1 MAVQFILG
9 RSGTGKTGYCI
20 KAITDALTTPGEQP
34 LILLVPEQATYQA
47 ERAILSDKRI
57 GGYHRLNVLSFD
69 RLQFLLLGKNTARPA
84 LSNIGRQMIIHR
96 ILQEN
101 KDKLEL
107 FDSSMARPGLSRQM
121 AQTIS
126 ELHRYA
132 ETPDDIERLLNELRK
147 DEKNNITALKFADI
161 GLILR
166 EYLKFVEDDFSDPD
180 VQVTA
185 ACKEVPAAAF
195 AKGARLWVDGFAG
208 FADAELALL
217 AELLK
222 AADDTQIALCLEPSN
237 LDLSNPDVDKL
248 SPVSLFSPT
257 EQTYCDLFEIIKKNK
272 LPLAEP
278 IILKKAMRFSD
289 SPQLGHI
296 EKYLFRHKAPKLESA
311 DDIHLISA
319 PNERAEVRFVAKTI
333 LQLVRRNNYR
343 YRDIAVIASDIDRYQ
358 HYIES
363 YFEDYEIPFFID
375 KRKPLNRHPVIQL
388 ISSALQ
394 AVTGGFSNS
403 DIFACLKTDLVPISR
418 YEIDLLENYCIAFGI
433 SAIDWQSSSRWEFAG
448 SDNED
453 FDEKQ
458 INRIRKKAI
467 APFLKLYEKLGP
479 GGDTAKKISAQEFT
493 QILFDFLDD
502 LKVRETIAD
511 WIEEA
516 EKGRDGSTVEE
527 HQQLYNKLVD
537 IFDEL
542 VEVFGGHTFG
552 AEDYYAIIESA
563 FSQLTLAFIPPTL
576 DQVLVGS
583 IERSRHPD
591 LKAVFLIGATQK
603 QFPVPIGINGIL
615 SDDDRWAAESADF
628 SLAATSERTL
638 AERQYLAYIA
648 FTRPSEL
655 LYITCPC
662 VDDKG
667 GDIQR
672 SQFIFDIESLFENL
686 REESIA
692 DKQIDFENIQSES
705 ELTDLLCEQLGR
717 DVLMQGTDE
726 DEKISGLL
734 DDICLDERLARLG
747 ANVRYAIDY
756 DNNAQL
762 DTDVVEEY
770 FEKKIKS
777 SATRLSTFAACPYQH
792 FARYILELKERKE
805 FKLEP
810 LDLGSF
816 YHSVLDVLVKRLN
829 AQKKDFVTISDND
842 LINLL
847 KIQIEKVIK
856 DSAFLSHFVKHRGYN
871 EFIIR
876 TACDS
881 LQRCVLAVAQMVRA
895 GSFRPKL
902 SEVSFGQMRHLERSE
917 ESHDTIGE
925 YEIALADGRVLSL
938 AGKIDRLDFAD
949 IEGATTVLVLDY
961 KRRSTSFS
969 FSKFYH
975 GLDMQLPIYMLAVV
989 NASGAVKA
997 SIAGAFYMPVE
1008 ANPKTAS
1015 FAELPGKAESF
1026 EYKAKGI
1033 FNGKYFKQ
1041 LDNSAESGW
1050 NKYYSFCVTSKD
1062 GQYGNYAKSSALR
1075 PDDFK
1080 GVLTFAERKI
1090 VGLALEIISGKIE
1103 ITPYRIGTESPCSFC
1118 KYASVCRF
1126 DWQINDYNVL
1136 EPMSKLGVL
1145 EKAGGYNG

>member
-9 RSGTGKTGYCI
+9 RSGTGKTSYCI
-20 KAITDALTTPGEQP
+20 KAIIDALTAPGEQP

-69 RLQFLLLGKNTARPA
+69 RLQFLLLGKNTARPT

-96 ILQEN
+96 ILQDN
-101 KDKLEL
+101 KDKLQL
-107 FDSSMARPGLSRQM
+107 FDTSVARPGLSRQM
-121 AQTIS
+121 SQTIS

-132 ETPDDIERLLNELRK
+132 RTPDDVDRLLNELQK
-147 DEKNNITALKFADI
+147 DEKNNLTALKFADI
-161 GLILR
+161 GLVLR
-166 EYLKFVEDDFSDPD
+166 EYLKFVEDDFFDPD

-185 ACKEVPAAAF
+185 ACKAVPAAVF
-195 AKGARLWVDGFAG
+195 AKGAKLWVDGFAG

-217 AELLK
+217 AQLLK
-222 AADDTQIALCLEPSN
+222 AADDAQIALCLEPSN

-248 SPVSLFSPT
+248 NHVSLFSPT
-257 EQTYCDLFEIIKKNK
+257 EQTYCDLFGIIKKNK
-272 LPLAEP
+272 LLLAEP
-278 IILKKAMRFSD
+278 IILKEAMRFSH

-296 EKYLFRHKAPKLESA
+296 EKYLFRHKAPKLKSA
-311 DDIHLISA
+311 DDIHLISS

-333 LQLVRRNNYR
+333 LQLVRQKNYR
-343 YRDIAVIASDIDRYQ
+343 YRDIAVIASDIDCYQ
-358 HYIES
+358 HYIEA
-363 YFEDYEIPFFID
+363 YFNDYEIPFFID

-394 AVTGGFSNS
+394 AVTGGFSNGE
-403 DIFACLKTDLVPISR
+403 IFACLKTDLVPISR

-433 SAIDWQSSSRWEFAG
+433 TAGDWQSSSRWEFAG
-448 SDNED
+448 RDDDD
-453 FDEKQ
+453 FDEQ
-458 INRIRKKAI
+458 RINRIRKKAI
-467 APFLKLYEKLGP
+467 TPLLKLFEKLCP
-479 GGDTAKKISAQEFT
+479 GGDTEKKINAREFT
-493 QILFDFLDD
+493 QLVFDFLDD
-502 LKVRETIAD
+502 LKVKETIAD
-511 WIEEA
+511 WIEDA
-516 EKGRDGSTVEE
+516 DKGNDDSTIEE

-542 VEVFGGHTFG
+542 VEVFGGHTFA

-603 QFPVPIGINGIL
+603 QFPVPIGADGIL
-615 SDDDRWAAESADF
+615 SDDDRHAATSADF

-655 LYITCPC
+655 LYITYPC

-692 DKQIDFENIQSES
+692 DKQIDIENIQSES
-705 ELTDLLCEQLGR
+705 ELADLLCERLGR
-717 DVLMQGTDE
+717 DILMQGTDE
-726 DEKISGLL
+726 DGKISGLL
-734 DDICLDERLARLG
+734 DDICSDEQLASLG
-747 ANVRYAIDY
+747 ANVCYAIDY
-756 DNNAQL
+756 DNCAQL
-762 DTDVVEEY
+762 DTDVVEEC

-777 SATRLSTFAACPYQH
+777 SATRLSTFTACPYRH

-810 LDLGSF
+810 LDLGNF
-816 YHSVLDVLVKRLN
+816 YHSVLDALLKKLN
-829 AQKKDFVTISDND
+829 ADKKDFATVSDND
-842 LINLL
+842 LIKLL
-847 KIQIEKVIK
+847 KVQIEKVIK
-856 DSAFLSHFVKHRGYN
+856 DSAFLSHFVNHRCYN
-871 EFIIR
+871 EFIVQ
-876 TACDS
+876 TACDT
-881 LQRCVLAVAQMVRA
+881 LERCVLAIAQMVGA

-902 SEVSFGQMRHLERSE
+902 SEVSFGRVR

-925 YEIALADGRVLSL
+925 YEIALADDRMLSL

-949 IEGATTVLVLDY
+949 IEGVQTALVFDY
-961 KRRSTSFS
+961 KRSSTSFN

-989 NASGAVKA
+989 KASGAGETNA
-997 SIAGAFYMPVE
+997 AGTRAIGAFYMPVE

-1015 FAELPGKAESF
+1015 FAELPGKAQSF

-1033 FNGKYFKQ
+1033 FDGSVTQQ
-1041 LDNSAESGW
+1041 LDRKASGESKFY
-1050 NKYYSFCVTSKD
+1050 NFYVTKD
-1062 GQYGNYAKSSALR
+1062 GQPYGIYGNRGALK
-1075 PDDFK
+1075 PDDFEK
-1080 GVLTFAERKI
+1080 VLEFTEKKI
-1090 VGLALEIISGKIE
+1090 VAMAEEIISGKID
-1103 ITPYRIGTESPCSFC
+1103 IRPYRIGTESPCGFC

-1126 DWQINDYNVL
+1126 DWQINDYNILESLSKLQVL
-1136 EPMSKLGVL
+1136 ER
-1145 EKAGGYNG
+1145 AGGYNG